1 MTKRLKLRAAL
12 SLLLVL
18 FSMPS
23 AWAEA
28 QYISGTSGPMWE
40 YDSSTQTLT
49 ISGEGDMPDF
59 TSPIN
64 TPWWDY
70 KSSILRIVV
79 KDGITTIGK
88 CAFQNYTNLEAIS
101 IPSTVINIHQ
111 SAFAY
116 CSKLTSLNLPERLQT
131 IGNSAFNGCAIE
143 SVTIPGSVDNIGNS
157 AFADNSALKDLNIND
172 GVKVIGINSFR
183 RCTGLKSLSLPNSIT
198 SINNSAFEDCI
209 NLKLKSITL
218 PNSLQSIG
226 YRAFANCSSLEE
238 IIIPASV
245 NFIDEEVFCACSS
258 LASIS
263 VDTNNTIYDSRGNCN
278 AIIQTSKN
286 TLIIGCKNTTI
297 PADVSVIGSC
307 AFAGCAN
314 LMSIIIPQNVSKIR
328 QRAFSACGNL
338 TSITIPSSSSL
349 SEIELEAFSG
359 CPITTINIPSSVA
372 NLDCAFDYC
381 YEITDVFCYYSG
393 SLDFYYYDIFGSD
406 SFKPNKATMFHVA
419 ANDKTTWEAKFPN
432 ANVTFVGDLENVEKL
447 KYAVGEANSVA
458 ISVSES
464 DLSAVSGEI
473 VIPSSYTDG
482 TNSYDVTAIAEDAFA
497 NCTNLTAVSIP
508 STITSIGSGAFAGC
522 SSLNNIVVDAN
533 NAKYDSRDN
542 CNAII
547 ETASNSLISGCKNTV
562 IPSSV
567 TSIGSKAFSGCGDL
581 SSITIPSGVATIGS
595 GAFSG
600 CAGLSSITIPS
611 GVTEINAS
619 TFAGCSS
626 LASVSLPTNISAI
639 GNNAFDGCSSLSSIT
654 LPTGLTSI
662 AKGAFKGTGLTT
674 IEIPYSVKSVGESSF
689 EGCSGLKSVTLP
701 TDLAMIAKNTFLN
714 CSSMTTVNI
723 PVAVT
728 KIEEGAFKNCD
739 KLVAVTLPSGL
750 VELGMSVFENSGLE
764 SITLPPEVTAIAQK
778 AFYSCRNLVSA
789 TLYAPQLTSYAD
801 DAFDDNA
808 TNRKISVLS
817 DYVDT
822 YKSNWSKY
830 SNDIVPISL
839 TLNANPK
846 NTTEKWCTYYNAAA
860 NVTVPAGVTIYK
872 AQLDQANAKVLL
884 SEVGGSIIAKGNAV
898 MLKGST
904 SSINLSSAA
913 SAGSGD
919 YTGNDLKGGTATP
932 STVAYTLAGINDVMG
947 FYQFTGESLD
957 PNKAHLE
964 VAASNARSFIGFDS
978 GTSTGVKLQ
987 PAADSSDQ
995 EWYTIDGRKLKGQ
1008 PTQKGI
1014 YVKNGKKHVV
1024 K

>member
-18 FSMPS
+18 FTVSS
-23 AWAEA
+23 VWAEK
-28 QYISGTSGPMWE
+28 QYISGGSGPMWE
-40 YDSSTQTLT
+40 YDSSTRTLT
-49 ISGEGDMPDF
+49 ISGKGDMPDF
-59 TSPIN
+59 TGTN
-64 TPWWDY
+64 TVPWFMY
-70 KSSILRIVV
+70 QHTKIVV
-79 KDGITTIGK
+79 
-88 CAFQNYTNLEAIS
+88 
-101 IPSTVINIHQ
+101 
-111 SAFAY
+111 
-116 CSKLTSLNLPERLQT
+116 
-131 IGNSAFNGCAIE
+131 E
-143 SVTIPGSVDNIGNS
+143 SG
-157 AFADNSALKDLNIND
+157 
-172 GVKVIGINSFR
+172 
-183 RCTGLKSLSLPNSIT
+183 IT
-198 SINNSAFEDCI
+198 SIGNYSFQQYYRTVSSG
-209 NLKLKSITL
+209 LSSSQVTSVTL
-218 PNSLQSIG
+218 PEGITKIG
-226 YRAFANCSSLEE
+226 DYAFCNLNVLE
-238 IIIPASV
+238 
-245 NFIDEEVFCACSS
+245 
-258 LASIS
+258 
-263 VDTNNTIYDSRGNCN
+263 
-278 AIIQTSKN
+278 
-286 TLIIGCKNTTI
+286 
-297 PADVSVIGSC
+297 
-307 AFAGCAN
+307 
-314 LMSIIIPQNVSKIR
+314 
-328 QRAFSACGNL
+328 
-338 TSITIPSSSSL
+338 
-349 SEIELEAFSG
+349 
-359 CPITTINIPSSVA
+359 TINIPSSVTSIGSQA
-372 NLDCAFDYC
+372 FYGCKKLTSLTLPAGLQTIGTNAFYRCSGLSSISVEPNNTKYDSRNNCNAIIETASNTIIYGCMNTIIPNTVTTIGDYAFEFSGIESITIPGNVQSIGQHAFYGCDLKTVAIENGVKVIGDAAFADCSDLLPFVIPNSVETIGSSAFSYCTSLTSINIPNSVTTIGTQAFTGCSNLMSITLPDNLQSISYTFYQCSNLKSITLPATLQSITQAFSYCTSLDVYC
-381 YEITDVFCYYSG
+381 YANPDNLSWSTTSSE
-393 SLDFYYYDIFGSD
+393 
-406 SFKPNKATMFHVA
+406 FKPNYATKFHVA
-419 ANDKTTWEAKFPN
+419 ANTKAKWREKFPS
-432 ANVTFVGDLENVEKL
+432 ANVTFIGDLENIEKL
-447 KYAVGEANSVA
+447 EYAVGGNNSVE
-458 ISVSES
+458 INVNNS
-464 DLSAVSGEI
+464 DKSAVTGEI
-473 VIPSSYTDG
+473 VIPSTYTDG
-482 TNSYDVTAIAEDAFA
+482 TNSYDVTTIANNAFA
-497 NCTNLTAVSIP
+497 DCSNLTSVSIP
-508 STITSIGSGAFAGC
+508 STITSIGSGAFEGC
-522 SSLNNIVVDAN
+522 SSLNNIVVDSN
-533 NAKYDSRDN
+533 NPNYDSREG

-567 TSIGSKAFSGCGDL
+567 TSIASKAFSGCVDL
-581 SSITIPSGVATIGS
+581 SSINIPSNVTSIGES
-595 GAFSG
+595 AFKG
-600 CAGLSSITIPS
+600 CTALTSASLPSSLTSIAKEAFKGTGLTGISIPS
-611 GVTEINAS
+611 NVTSIGESA
-619 TFAGCSS
+619 FANCAA
-626 LASVSLPTNISAI
+626 LATASLPS
-639 GNNAFDGCSSLSSIT
+639 
-654 LPTGLTSI
+654 GLTSI

-846 NTTEKWCTYYNAAA
+846 NTTEKWCTYYNAVA

-932 STVAYTLAGINDVMG
+932 STVAYTLAGINGVMG
-947 FYQFTGESLD
+947 FYQYTGESLD

-964 VAASNARSFIGFDS
+964 VAASGARSFIGFDS
-978 GTSTGVKLQ
+978 GTSTDVKLQ
-987 PAADSSDQ
+987 TEADDSDQ

>member
-28 QYISGTSGPMWE
+28 QYISGNSGPMWE

-64 TPWWDY
+64 TPWWEY

-88 CAFQNYTNLEAIS
+88 CAFQNYINLEAIS

-111 SAFAY
+111 SAFNC

-297 PADVSVIGSC
+297 PADVSVIGRC

-314 LMSIIIPQNVSKIR
+314 LMSIIIPPNVSKIG

-372 NLDCAFDYC
+372 NLNDAFYCC

-393 SLDFYYYDIFGSD
+393 SLDFYYYNIFGSD

-508 STITSIGSGAFAGC
+508 STITSIGS
-522 SSLNNIVVDAN
+522 
-533 NAKYDSRDN
+533 
-542 CNAII
+542 
-547 ETASNSLISGCKNTV
+547 E
-562 IPSSV
+562 
-567 TSIGSKAFSGCGDL
+567 
-581 SSITIPSGVATIGS
+581 
-595 GAFSG
+595 AFSG

-626 LASVSLPTNISAI
+626 LASISLPTNISAI
-639 GNNAFDGCSSLSSIT
+639 GNNAFDGCSSLSSIA
-654 LPTGLTSI
+654 LPTGLTSIAKEAFKGTGLTGISIPSNVTSIGESAFANCAALATASLPSGLTSIGESAFSGCTALTTASLPSGLTSI

-898 MLKGST
+898 MLKGSA

-913 SAGSGD
+913 SEGSGD

-932 STVAYTLAGINDVMG
+932 NSVAYTLAGINGVMG
-947 FYQFTGESLD
+947 FYQYTGESLD

-964 VAASNARSFIGFDS
+964 VAAAGARSFIGFDS
-978 GTSTGVKLQ
+978 GTSTDVKLQ
-987 PAADSSDQ
+987 TEADDSDQ